1 MPAVLGAFA
10 LGCVAVAAHAQ
21 STAEDPAK
29 FPLRRTLTATP
40 ASPAIAVTSRVTTEL
55 PPGTIPYLLPPGT
68 GAGTTGFIS
77 AGPKPSSLKAKRE
90 RAAKKSSAKLTVAA
104 APAPA
109 ATPQRTAASPEVTGA
124 ITPIRYPRKR
134 PLEEEPFA
142 PAGVNVGSFT
152 LRSILDLSA
161 GYDTNA
167 LRTPGGPGSKF
178 YVVAPQ
184 FNARSNWTRHELTAD
199 LRGSYTDFTDVPANN
214 RPEAYGTL
222 RGRIDVTALTR
233 VEIEGRAA
241 LTTENPGSPD
251 AVSGVVRP
259 PNVYSFGTT
268 LGIVQRYNRFELG
281 LRGLFDR
288 YVYQNAELTSGAIFN
303 LSDRNYDAY
312 GARLR
317 GAYEWTPGIK
327 PFVEVGIDTRK
338 FDLDVDF
345 TGIRRGS
352 DGWLARAGVAFER
365 RGLLTGEI
373 SAGYMQRRYRDP
385 SLPEISGLLFDS
397 SLVWTATPLTKV
409 TLGATS
415 TIEESFVPGASGM
428 FRHEAKIV
436 VEHAFRHWLTGAVNF
451 SYGIED
457 YLGAGRDDH
466 RLRTGASLTY
476 YLNRYMALRGE
487 YRYEQLISDVPGQSV
502 AANVGL
508 IGLRLQR

>member
-1 MPAVLGAFA
+1 MLLCLRPAKMHAVLGAFA

-29 FPLRRTLTATP
+29 FSLRRTLAASP
-40 ASPAIAVTSRVTTEL
+40 ASPAIAVAPRATTES

-77 AGPKPSSLKAKRE
+77 AGPTAKRA
-90 RAAKKSSAKLTVAA
+90 RKAKKSAAKLVA
-104 APAPA
+104 APASPA
-109 ATPQRTAASPEVTGA
+109 RVAPSRSVASPEVTGA

-134 PLEEEPFA
+134 PPEEEPFA
-142 PAGVNVGSFT
+142 PAGINIGSFT

-161 GYDTNA
+161 GYDSNA

-199 LRGSYTDFTDVPANN
+199 LRGSYSEFTDVSANN

-222 RGRIDVTALTR
+222 RGRIDVSALTR

-259 PNVYSFGTT
+259 PNVYSYGTT
-268 LGIVQRYNRFELG
+268 LGIVQRFNRFEVG
-281 LRGLFDR
+281 LRGLVDR
-288 YVYQNAELTSGAIFN
+288 YLYDNAELTNGTVFD
-303 LSDRNYDAY
+303 LSDRKYLAY

-327 PFVEVGIDTRK
+327 PFVETGIDTRK
-338 FDLDVDF
+338 FDLDIDF

-365 RGLLTGEI
+365 RGFLSGEI
-373 SAGYMQRRYRDP
+373 SVGYMQRHYRDP
-385 SLPEISGLLFDS
+385 SLPDISGLLFDS
-397 SLVWTATPLTKV
+397 SLV
-409 TLGATS
+409 
-415 TIEESFVPGASGM
+415 
-428 FRHEAKIV
+428 
-436 VEHAFRHWLTGAVNF
+436 
-451 SYGIED
+451 
-457 YLGAGRDDH
+457 
-466 RLRTGASLTY
+466 
-476 YLNRYMALRGE
+476 
-487 YRYEQLISDVPGQSV
+487 
-502 AANVGL
+502 
-508 IGLRLQR
+508 

>member
-1 MPAVLGAFA
+1 MHAILGAFA
-10 LGCVAVAAHAQ
+10 LGCMAVAAHAQ

-29 FPLRRTLTATP
+29 ISLRRTLAVSTAAP
-40 ASPAIAVTSRVTTEL
+40 TSILPPRAATES
-55 PPGTIPYLLPPGT
+55 PPGTIPFLLPPGT

-77 AGPKPSSLKAKRE
+77 AGSKARRA
-90 RAAKKSSAKLTVAA
+90 RAAKKSPARQTLAA

-109 ATPQRTAASPEVTGA
+109 ATSPWPATSPEVTGA

-134 PLEEEPFA
+134 PPEEEPFA
-142 PAGVNVGSFT
+142 PAGINVGGFT

-161 GYDTNA
+161 GYDFNA
-167 LRTPGGPGSKF
+167 LRAPGGPGSKF

-184 FNARSNWTRHELTAD
+184 FTARSNWARHELTAD
-199 LRGSYTDFTDVPANN
+199 LRGSYTEFTDVPANN
-214 RPEAYGTL
+214 RPEAYGTV

-233 VEIEGRAA
+233 LEIEGRAA

-268 LGIVQRYNRFELG
+268 LGVVQRFNRFEVG
-281 LRGLFDR
+281 VRGLVDR
-288 YVYQNAELTSGAIFN
+288 YLYENAELTNGTFFD
-303 LSDRNYDAY
+303 LSDRKYIAY

-327 PFVEVGIDTRK
+327 PFVETGIDTRK

-365 RGLLTGEI
+365 KGFLTGEI

-415 TIEESFVPGASGM
+415 TIEESFVAGASGM
-428 FRHEAKIV
+428 FRHEAKII
-436 VEHAFRHWLTGAVNF
+436 VEHAFRQWLTGAVNF

-457 YLGAGRDDH
+457 YRGAGRDDH

-487 YRYEQLISDVPGQSV
+487 YRYEQLISDLPGQSV
-502 AANVGL
+502 TANVGL

>member
-1 MPAVLGAFA
+1 MHAVLGAFA
-10 LGCVAVAAHAQ
+10 LSCVAVAAHAQ
-21 STAEDPAK
+21 STAEDPEK
-29 FPLRRTLTATP
+29 FPLRRTLAVSP
-40 ASPAIAVTSRVTTEL
+40 ARPAIAAAARAATQS
-55 PPGTIPYLLPPGT
+55 PPGTIPFLLPPGT

-77 AGPKPSSLKAKRE
+77 SGPKSKRA
-90 RAAKKSSAKLTVAA
+90 RAAKKSSAKQTVAA
-104 APAPA
+104 APAAISPRPA
-109 ATPQRTAASPEVTGA
+109 TGPEVTGA

-134 PLEEEPFA
+134 PPEEEPFA
-142 PAGVNVGSFT
+142 PAGINVGSFT

-161 GYDTNA
+161 GYDSNA

-184 FNARSNWTRHELTAD
+184 FTARSNWARHELTAD
-199 LRGSYTDFTDVPANN
+199 LRGSYTEFSDVPANN

-222 RGRIDVTALTR
+222 RGRIDVNALTR

-268 LGIVQRYNRFELG
+268 LGIVQRFNRFEVG
-281 LRGLFDR
+281 LRGLVDR
-288 YVYQNAELTSGAIFN
+288 YVYENAELTNGTFFD
-303 LSDRNYDAY
+303 LSDRKYLAY

-327 PFVEVGIDTRK
+327 PFVEVGIDTRR
-338 FDLDVDF
+338 FDLGVDF

-365 RGLLTGEI
+365 RGFLTGEI
-373 SAGYMQRRYRDP
+373 SAGYMQRLYRDP
-385 SLPEISGLLFDS
+385 SLPEISGLLLDS
-397 SLVWTATPLTKV
+397 SLVWTATPLTRV

-415 TIEESFVPGASGM
+415 TIEESFVAGASGM

-436 VEHAFRHWLTGAVNF
+436 VEHAFRRWLTGAVNF

-457 YLGAGRDDH
+457 YRGAGRDDH
-466 RLRTGASLTY
+466 RLRSGASLTY

-487 YRYEQLISDVPGQSV
+487 YRYEQLFSDLPGQSV

>member
-1 MPAVLGAFA
+1 MHAVLGAFA
-10 LGCVAVAAHAQ
+10 LGCVAVVAHAQ

-29 FPLRRTLTATP
+29 FSLRRTFAASP
-40 ASPAIAVTSRVTTEL
+40 ASPAIAVAPRTTTES
-55 PPGTIPYLLPPGT
+55 PPGTIPFLLPPGT

-77 AGPKPSSLKAKRE
+77 AGLTAKRA
-90 RAAKKSSAKLTVAA
+90 RNAKKSAAKLVA
-104 APAPA
+104 APAPPA
-109 ATPQRTAASPEVTGA
+109 RVTPSRPVASPEVTGA

-134 PLEEEPFA
+134 PPEEEPFA
-142 PAGVNVGSFT
+142 PAGINVGSFT

-161 GYDTNA
+161 GYDSNA

-184 FNARSNWTRHELTAD
+184 FNARSNWSRHELTAD
-199 LRGSYTDFTDVPANN
+199 LRGSYTEFSDVPANN

-259 PNVYSFGTT
+259 PSVYSFGTT
-268 LGIVQRYNRFELG
+268 AGIVQRFNRFEVG
-281 LRGLFDR
+281 LRGLVDR
-288 YVYQNAELTSGAIFN
+288 YLYDNAELTNGTFFD
-303 LSDRNYDAY
+303 LSDRKYIAY

-327 PFVEVGIDTRK
+327 PFVETGIDTRK
-338 FDLDVDF
+338 FDLDIDF

-365 RGLLTGEI
+365 RGFLTGEI

-385 SLPEISGLLFDS
+385 SLPDISGLLFDS

-415 TIEESFVPGASGM
+415 TIEESYVPGASGM
-428 FRHEAKIV
+428 FRHEARVI
-436 VEHAFRHWLTGAVNF
+436 VEHAFRQWLIGTANV

-457 YLGAGRDDH
+457 YRGAGRDDH
-466 RLRTGASLTY
+466 RLRLGAGLIY
-476 YLNRYMALRGE
+476 YLNRTVALRGE
-487 YRYEQLISDVPGQSV
+487 YRYEQLFSDLPGQSV
-502 AANVGL
+502 SANVGL